1 MVEYSIHIENGKV
14 VGDSVFFRLAN
25 ASLHEECKRLCDFT
39 DMLDKDPLQKKARI
53 AEYKCAKYRYAAV
66 STVHALLQINNN
78 RRKDHNIEY
87 SHYVLLPFDEIFRER
102 AEYFAL
108 YESASTNEKPDY
120 SLYYALLAMS
130 EKEMAKLEEK
140 LPNAG
145 DWEKIELEERLGG
158 WNFGKQ
164 CLDEAWQR
172 RREVVQ

>member
-1 MVEYSIHIENGKV
+1 MNHYSIYVSNGKV
-14 VGDSVFFRLAN
+14 VGDSTFFLLAN
-25 ASLHEECKRLCDFT
+25 EALSKECKRLCDFT
-39 DMLDKDPLQKKARI
+39 DALDKDPLQKKVRI

-78 RRKDHNIEY
+78 GRKDHNIEY
-87 SHYVLLPFDEIFRER
+87 SHYVLLSFDEIFRER